1 MVKATFLVI
10 ALFSLLSGCSAVI
23 PTTIEYYQFEQP
35 VVASSRN
42 VRETDAQ
49 LRVQTV
55 ILRGALNNRG
65 IAMKIANNQIHA
77 ANYNLW
83 GEAPDSMLTIS
94 AQQTL
99 FEALPNWMVIKG
111 LPVITELDQQTFYE
125 LEYELHHFYG
135 DMQGNADISGL
146 WRLYYTH
153 PETGRRLLSVHN
165 FAKTL
170 PLNGDGY
177 DALVATLENVW
188 HAINLDIAQQVEQ
201 TRRHLKSPQR

>member
-1 MVKATFLVI
+1 MVKAFFLVI
-10 ALFSLLSGCSAVI
+10 SLLLLISGCSAVI

-42 VRETDAQ
+42 VSETDAQ

-65 IAMKIANNQIHA
+65 IAMKIANNQIHE

-99 FEALPNWMVIKG
+99 FKALPNWMVIKG

-125 LEYELHHFYG
+125 LEYELHHFNG

-153 PETGRRLLSVHN
+153 PITGRRLLSVHN
-165 FAKTL
+165 FAKVV
-170 PLNGDGY
+170 PLDGDGY
-177 DALVATLENVW
+177 DALVATLEKAWQDV
-188 HAINLDIAQQVEQ
+188 NLTIAKQLEQ
-201 TRRHLKSPQR
+201 ARFK